1 MEYFVIGEREIV
13 LGFKLVGVDGS
24 VAVNKSEALDAFNRM
39 TGHGGTVSVPVEER
53 PRVLIL
59 TEEISSMLEEE
70 VLGWQKMSE
79 YPLIVEIPGIRG
91 HLVGRKSLTESIR
104 EAVGISV

>member
-1 MEYFVIGEREIV
+1 MSKFVV
-13 LGFKLVGVDGS
+13 TVVPF
-24 VAVNKSEALDAFNRM
+24 VAA
-39 TGHGGTVSVPVEER
+39 
-53 PRVLIL
+53 IL